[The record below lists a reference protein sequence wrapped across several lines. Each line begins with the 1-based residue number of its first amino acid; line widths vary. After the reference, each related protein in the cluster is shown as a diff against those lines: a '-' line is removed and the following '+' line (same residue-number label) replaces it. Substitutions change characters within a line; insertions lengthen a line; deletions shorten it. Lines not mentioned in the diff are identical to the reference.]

1 MQLMKTF
8 AFATALLSLAL
19 SAQAQDAGLA
29 AGTPVTEDGDPIG
42 QPYVAEEHG
51 DWQKRCIRSENG
63 EDPCQLY
70 QLIRD
75 RNGGSVAEVTVFS
88 LPDGQQAAAGATII
102 TPLETLLTEQVTL
115 SSGRHG
121 GQALPVLVLHPGRLH
136 CTDRSCGRRPCG
148 FPGRKCGANPDRAC
162 LRWHRTRKWCW
173 SSRFRVSRPGGT
185 RWLNSPSQGR
195 ASARTALSPPK
206 AKAFESATSTCASRA
221 SFGTTSSAH
230 SGSGSS

>member
-115 SSGRHG
+115 SVDGTGAKRYPFSFCTQAGCIARIGLAEEDLAAFRAGNAGQIRIVPAVAPDQEVVLEFSLSGFTAG
-121 GQALPVLVLHPGRLH
+121 WNAL
-136 CTDRSCGRRPCG
+136 
-148 FPGRKCGANPDRAC
+148 A
-162 LRWHRTRKWCW
+162 
-173 SSRFRVSRPGGT
+173 
-185 RWLNSPSQGR
+185 
-195 ASARTALSPPK
+195 
-206 AKAFESATSTCASRA
+206 E
-221 SFGTTSSAH
+221 
-230 SGSGSS
+230 